1 MQESINIWNTY
12 EIMINKKNIKKIHQ
26 NIKNVLFDFFKKE
39 EEKEKDNIL
48 LKIFNKDIY
57 DFIKIE
63 INKKKKLKKD
73 IIDKLNI
80 VLNYYKKYLQEKNK
94 EDIIIL
100 EKAIEKKE
108 EFDYKKYLNNN
119 LDEMK
124 HKNDI
129 YPIIEFLFKK
139 NKLNKSLEEILN
151 DFIEAEKIIKE
162 KNGEKLEDNIKE
174 LLLEYFD
181 INKKSDLLNKIF
193 TKEQIEEFLK
203 LKKNEN
209 EENNKLKEVLEY
221 YSKYYP
227 SSKKKEI
234 NEINDIIKNEKGNIN
249 KYLKDHD
256 EAIKMKIREPLINI
270 ILGKKIKNEK
280 NMQESIKSWNNYEK
294 MINKK
299 HLNIIPKRYK
309 RLFLE
314 YFKNEKNKDKILKI
328 FKPDIYEFLIKTN
341 Q

>member
-26 NIKNVLFDFFKKE
+26 NIKNALFDFFKKE

-139 NKLNKSLEEILN
+139 NKLNKSSEEILN

-234 NEINDIIKNEKGNIN
+234 NEINDIIKNETFN
-249 KYLKDHD
+249 KYY
-256 EAIKMKIREPLINI
+256 N
-270 ILGKKIKNEK
+270 
-280 NMQESIKSWNNYEK
+280 W
-294 MINKK
+294 
-299 HLNIIPKRYK
+299 
-309 RLFLE
+309 
-314 YFKNEKNKDKILKI
+314 
-328 FKPDIYEFLIKTN
+328 
-341 Q
+341 